1 MVRSKIIPSHQNSL
15 LSKAD
20 QYSRKTLF
28 SKQRGKRA
36 NSALHQFTVKKILY
50 LTKYSIILIL
60 KCKNSFL
67 KVPFSQTFF
76 FLSFSGSIQS
86 FPFFPSRNN
95 QLQDKVNHHFSST
108 KISPFFIISL
118 SDNIHPTCFTDQNV
132 SRTICTYYDF

>member
-50 LTKYSIILIL
+50 LTKFSIILIL